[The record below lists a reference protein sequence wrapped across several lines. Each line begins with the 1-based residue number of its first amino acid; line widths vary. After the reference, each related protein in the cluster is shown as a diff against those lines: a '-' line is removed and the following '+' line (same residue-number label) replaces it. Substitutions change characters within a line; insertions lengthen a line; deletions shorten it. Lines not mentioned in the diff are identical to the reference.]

1 MIERRRFLWL
11 VAGGAAAAAGV
22 AWIFWRGSGS
32 GGSGAEGEGKPST
45 TGAIDVD
52 GPIPPNVGVFPERY
66 RQTLRAMVARLY
78 PESEGSPGAESMG
91 AYDYLEKELRRADM
105 QGVRRELTRG
115 AVQLDRVSQQAHR
128 KVYPSL
134 TPAQQDE
141 VIALLSRGEGAAGRF
156 DPKAFVTLMVSLT
169 LEGLFADP
177 EHGGNRDGRGWK
189 SIQYTL
195 HAAPPYGAKPWM
207 QHAGHEP

>member
-1 MIERRRFLWL
+1 MIDRRKFLWL
-11 VAGGAAAAAGV
+11 VAGGAASAAGV
-22 AWIFWRGSGS
+22 AWVFLRGRPGSGLPNES
-32 GGSGAEGEGKPST
+32 ARPANAGDA
-45 TGAIDVD
+45 D

-66 RQTLRAMVARLY
+66 RQTLQAMVARLY
-78 PESEGSPGAESMG
+78 PESEGSPGAESIG
-91 AYDYLEKELRRADM
+91 AYAYIEKELRRADM

-134 TPAQQDE
+134 TAAQQDE

-177 EHGGNRDGRGWK
+177 EHGGNREGRGWK